1 MTGLTVTADQNGTLC
16 VHFGD
21 YAPSVIPFQVAYY
34 KAGYM
39 VKTHLMPDHI
49 LVWGEDV
56 RTFSLIVSG
65 GDASKGLIVDTING
79 QTPTDLNDLAQ
90 KISLLM

>member
-21 YAPSVIPFQVAYY
+21 YFPAYIPFQSAYY
-34 KAGYM
+34 KKGYM
-39 VKTHLMPDHI
+39 VKTHLMPDHV

-56 RTFSLIVSG
+56 RTFSLIVAG
-65 GDASKGLIVDTING
+65 GDTSKGLVVDTING
-79 QTPTDLNDLAQ
+79 DVPTDLNDLAHR
-90 KISLLM
+90 ISLLM